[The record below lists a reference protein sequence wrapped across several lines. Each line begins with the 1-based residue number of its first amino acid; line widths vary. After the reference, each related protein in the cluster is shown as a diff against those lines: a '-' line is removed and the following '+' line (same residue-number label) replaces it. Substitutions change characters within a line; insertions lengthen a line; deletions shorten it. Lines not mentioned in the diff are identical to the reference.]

1 MTIPRFNVSFSD
13 LLSATL
19 EKGATHYITRLPKVI
34 LTDFEK
40 DVQTFLKTCAD
51 NGFSPTLDQVKEHFN
66 VLAKPSKLPI
76 DIIYHN
82 FTIQAREKYLAEK
95 QIEFMENNRR
105 QGKGET
111 EGLVEFITETLS
123 KTAIPSPEII
133 SYKEF
138 DRSIYQAD
146 ILSLKWHI
154 PFFDNLTNGLVGGDF
169 VVILAATKTGKTTLI
184 KLAAQAAFEHEET
197 VMFCSQEQAVVRM
210 AQQFDMQKLGKIH
223 SSLRH
228 GVDDAVKEE
237 LAQLQKRLRTRS
249 SNSNIYITPQVKSVA
264 QLHEYISS
272 CEIKP
277 TKIFID
283 GLNLMQ
289 GNHSDNS
296 YSSLAQ
302 VSADLK
308 EYANKH
314 NICIIAVT
322 QTNRSGAKAGE
333 MVDATA
339 IAGSFAIAMFADV
352 MIAMTPKP
360 ETIGSQKLPHV
371 WIRTILHRHG
381 EAGGVNIRMTP
392 IYDKVREKFTVE
404 FAELEEGW
412 SPETTNI
419 TYAARKSFIAQ
430 LEAQTGMTWDA
441 LSEEQQ
447 SAMLMTLADS
457 NIKEDF

>member
-1 MTIPRFNVSFSD
+1 MIPRFNVSFSD
-13 LLSATL
+13 LLTLTL
-19 EKGATHYITRLPKVI
+19 EKGATHYITRLPKVL

-40 DVQTFLKTCAD
+40 QVQAFLHTCAD
-51 NGFSPTLDQVKEHFN
+51 SGFCPTEAQVKENFN
-66 VLAKPSKLPI
+66 VLLKPQNLPI
-76 DIIYHN
+76 DVVYHN
-82 FTIQAREKYLAEK
+82 FTTQARERYLAEK
-95 QIEFMENNRR
+95 QIEFMEDNKR

-111 EGLVEFITETLS
+111 EGLIDFINETIS

-138 DRSIYQAD
+138 DRTIYQAD
-146 ILSLKWHI
+146 ILSLQWHI
-154 PFFDNLTNGLVGGDF
+154 PFFDELTNGLVGGDF

-184 KLAAQAAFEHEET
+184 KLAAQAAFEHNEA

-210 AQQFDMQKLGKIH
+210 AQQFDMQRLGKIH

-228 GVDDAVKEE
+228 GVDEKTQHE
-237 LAQLQKRLRTRS
+237 LAELQKALRKKKRD
-249 SNSNIYITPQVKSVA
+249 SNIYITPQVKSVA

-272 CEIKP
+272 CEVKP

-392 IYDKVREKFTVE
+392 HYDKERDKFTVE
-404 FAELEEGW
+404 FAELESDW

-419 TYAARKSFIAQ
+419 TYAAKKAFIAQ
-430 LEAQTGMTWDA
+430 LEATTGINWGE
-441 LSEEQQ
+441 LSEDQQ
-447 SAMLMTLADS
+447 SAMLATVADS
-457 NIKEDF
+457 NIKEDY